1 MIKRVFV
8 LFCLVLAITLS
19 SGAFVGS
26 SAFALDD
33 DEKEHLER
41 LNTLYKNSDYPAA
54 GEKAL
59 KEGWY
64 GPGGYFSIVKIVIA
78 LIGFWIWV
86 YMIDWMNRDAEVL
99 QNPNR
104 GIWNSINCGL
114 LVLVGGVGTLL
125 LIPIFWIGLGA
136 SFVAFWAPVITYAL
150 IRNKPLPPHE
160 RVLTPDHVYFCIARM
175 LRMKTPDPKQ
185 SHELGPPVALKALQK
200 DTAKIDLDART
211 LLARNHEGFNPYRF
225 ILANA
230 IFKRATGVMFDY
242 SETECQVRF
251 QIDGVWHLTQ
261 TLTREQSDPMLESAK
276 LLIGANPNERR
287 KRQQGTFVA
296 VVEKKHNYEAEFAS
310 QGVPTG
316 EKVLIQFTITKVPFK
331 TSDDIGLVDPEL
343 SKVRHALALPE
354 GVMLIS
360 APLANGLRSTTNVFM
375 KIADRYVRDFVAV
388 EDERNKYES
397 VENLPITFYDSA
409 KGETPMSVLPD
420 VFFKE
425 PQVLVL
431 RDMIN
436 KETLERCCN
445 ETENT
450 RLIITT
456 VRGKDCAEAIFQ
468 LLALGISPQLLA
480 SKLAT
485 VTCQRLIRR
494 LCTDCKEA
502 FQPPPAMLQK
512 LGIRPGTVEN
522 LYRIRSEPKEGEKKP
537 LPCLR
542 CNEIGYYDRT
552 AMFEI
557 LEMND
562 AFRKVILAAKSVEQM
577 RQGFQQAGH
586 KGFVPSGLAL
596 VANGTTSIDELTR
609 ILKM

>member
-1 MIKRVFV
+1 MIKRVIV
-8 LFCLVLAITLS
+8 LFCLVLVMSLS
-19 SGAFVGS
+19 SGMFIGG
-26 SAFALDD
+26 SAFAKNEPIEYSDAQ
-33 DEKEHLER
+33 K
-41 LNTLYKNSDYPAA
+41 NTLKSYQDM
-54 GEKAL
+54 GEDAL

-64 GPGGYFSIVKIVIA
+64 GTGGYFSIVKIIIA
-78 LIGFWIWV
+78 ILGFWIWV
-86 YMIDWMNRDAEVL
+86 YMIDWMNRDAEIL
-99 QNPNR
+99 LNPNR

-114 LVLVGGVGTLL
+114 LLFIGGLGTLL
-125 LIPIFWIGLGA
+125 FIPIFWIGLGA
-136 SFVAFWAPVITYAL
+136 SFVAFLAPLMVYST

-160 RVLTPDHVYFCIARM
+160 RVFTADHIYFCVARM
-175 LRMKTPDPKQ
+175 LRIKTPPPKQ
-185 SHELGPPVALKALQK
+185 SYEIGAPVELKAMQK
-200 DTAKIDLDART
+200 ETSKVDLDART
-211 LLARNHEGFNPYRF
+211 MLARNHEGFNPYRL
-225 ILANA
+225 IMANA
-230 IFKRATGVMFDY
+230 IFKRATGVMLDY
-242 SETECQVRF
+242 TEEECQVRF
-251 QIDGVWHLTQ
+251 QVDGVWHLTQ
-261 TLTREQSDPMLESAK
+261 TLSREQGDPILESAK
-276 LLIGANPNERR
+276 LLVGANPNERR
-287 KRQQGTFVA
+287 KRQHGTFVA
-296 VVEKKHNYEAEFAS
+296 IVEKKQNFEAEFAS

-331 TSDDIGLVDPEL
+331 TAADLGLVDPEL
-343 SKVRHALALPE
+343 SQVHHALSLTE

-360 APLANGLRSTTNVFM
+360 APPGNGLRSSTNVFM
-375 KIADRYVRDFVAV
+375 RIADRYVRDFVTV
-388 EDERNKYES
+388 EDERNKYETI
-397 VENLPITFYDSA
+397 ENLPITFYDSA

-436 KETLERCCN
+436 QETIERCFK

-485 VTCQRLIRR
+485 VTCQRLIRK

-502 FQPPPAMLQK
+502 FPPPPAMLQK
-512 LGIRPGTVEN
+512 LGIRPGTVSN
-522 LYRIRSEPKEGEKKP
+522 LYRIRSEPPEGEKP
-537 LPCLR
+537 LPPCLR

-557 LEMND
+557 LEIND
-562 AFRKVILAAKSVEQM
+562 VYRKVILAAKSVEQM